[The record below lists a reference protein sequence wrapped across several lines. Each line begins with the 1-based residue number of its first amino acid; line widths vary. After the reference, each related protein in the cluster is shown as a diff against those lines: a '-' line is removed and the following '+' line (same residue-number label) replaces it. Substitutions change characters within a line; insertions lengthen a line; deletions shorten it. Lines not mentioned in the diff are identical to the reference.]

1 MAKQYK
7 VLSGII
13 TKEGKSYRLG
23 TVIEL
28 TEDQAKRMGSRVE
41 EFKVTDKTDAAE
53 LDRTD
58 VNAEDLTMDQL
69 KSIVERDGLEVVG
82 TGKNGAIKK
91 EDYITALEK

>member
-28 TEDQAKRMGSRVE
+28 TDDQAKRMGSRVE

>member
-28 TEDQAKRMGSRVE
+28 TDDQAKRMGSRVE

-53 LDRTD
+53 LEDAE
-58 VNAEDLTMDQL
+58 VKAEDLTMDQL

>member
-28 TEDQAKRMGSRVE
+28 TDDQAKRMGSRVE

-58 VNAEDLTMDQL
+58 VKAEDLTMDQL

>member
-53 LDRTD
+53 LEDAE
-58 VNAEDLTMDQL
+58 VKAEDLTMDQL
-69 KSIVERDGLEVVG
+69 KSIVKRDGLEVVG

>member
-28 TEDQAKRMGSRVE
+28 TDDQAKRMGSRVE

-53 LDRTD
+53 LERTD
-58 VNAEDLTMDQL
+58 VKVEDLTMDQL